1 MQLTGYLISFIGFVI
16 FVPVIGNI
24 TMLFMRNPSILKY
37 KCNSNSNSYIG
48 NNSNNN
54 NNKKVTWNI

>member
-37 KCNSNSNSYIG
+37 KCNSNSYIG
-48 NNSNNN
+48 NNSN